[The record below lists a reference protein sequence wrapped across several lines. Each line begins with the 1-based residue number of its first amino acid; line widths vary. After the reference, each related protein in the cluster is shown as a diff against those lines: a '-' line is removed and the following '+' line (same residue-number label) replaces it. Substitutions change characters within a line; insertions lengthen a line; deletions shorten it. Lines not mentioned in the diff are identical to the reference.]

1 MGVENQWCESEKVTG
16 ITSSFDHGFMKGLR
30 EGAKCGDYV
39 LAERWGE
46 INPRVE
52 FDMSGE
58 GCGGSDNYDGFVS
71 EKMADEAEKW

>member
-1 MGVENQWCESEKVTG
+1 MSGT
-16 ITSSFDHGFMKGLR
+16 TSSFDHGVMKGLS

-39 LAERWGE
+39 RAERWGE

-58 GCGGSDNYDGFVS
+58 GCGGSHNYEEFVS
-71 EKMADEAEKW
+71 EKMAD